1 MSRRRGTAI
10 AIPLPGH
17 RADTADPDLAS
28 ARRASRGITVQ
39 ITLAS
44 CAIVCAVVAFGV
56 TAMFTQSDPTEV
68 VENAARAGRKAYIG
82 VAEAVWSL
90 VIIGAGV
97 IILAAAMSWFI
108 SRNAV
113 RPLGLALRLQR
124 SFVADAS
131 HELRAPLAVL
141 DARLQLLQRR
151 IEHQHEPVGASDLAD
166 LRQDTRRLIDLVND
180 MLATASG
187 IDDHPGAVVDDASAE
202 AGRAIQDL
210 ALVSRRRQVA
220 VRLTGEPGLQ
230 VAMGPIA
237 FRRCLVSVIDNAI
250 KHSPDGGAVEV
261 SVAGH
266 RDAVEVV
273 VTDHGTGLHGIAPDR
288 IFERFARGRAHGDAG
303 EGQRHGFG
311 LGLALT
317 RDVLAQHGG
326 TIRVVASGPT
336 GTTMALRMP
345 RLPGLS
351 G

>member
-1 MSRRRGTAI
+1 MNRPRATATV
-10 AIPLPGH
+10 LPRPGS
-17 RADTADPDLAS
+17 ADPDLVS

-44 CAIVCAVVAFGV
+44 CAVVCAIVAFGV
-56 TAMFTQSDPTEV
+56 IAMFTQSDPTEV

-90 VIIGAGV
+90 IVIGAGV
-97 IILAAAMSWFI
+97 IILAAVMSWFI

-113 RPLGLALRLQR
+113 RPLGHALRLQR

-151 IEHQHEPVGASDLAD
+151 VEHQHEPVGAADIAD

-180 MLATASG
+180 MLATATG
-187 IDDHPGAVVDDASAE
+187 IDDHAGAVVDDASAE
-202 AGRAIQDL
+202 AGRAIEDL
-210 ALVSRRRQVA
+210 ALVSRRRQVT
-220 VRLTGEPGLQ
+220 VRLTGDAGLQ
-230 VAMGPIA
+230 IAMGPIA
-237 FRRCLVSVIDNAI
+237 FRRCVVSVIDNAI

-261 SVAGH
+261 AVTGRGDS
-266 RDAVEVV
+266 VEVV

-288 IFERFARGRAHGDAG
+288 IFERFARGRTRNDAD

-317 RDVLAQHGG
+317 RDVLARHGG
-326 TIRVVASGPT
+326 TIRVVTSDQT

-345 RLPGLS
+345 RLPGRA